1 MPKQTSIKKFCL
13 YLHTRWEIRN
23 FAKPIMNILNPY
35 EGVEHKVYK
44 RTFLQ
49 STEVKVEFEP
59 KMTSAD
65 FTARI
70 VPFVSK
76 AFNKN
81 ISEYLDKSFEQ
92 IELSSNNSP
101 IRFVFNLNSACVVV
115 GSSAYKS
122 FSSSVVPYIRVLI
135 SYLNEVAC
143 TERIKHTY
151 INKVNVWP
159 IKSKDSRKAFGNAS
173 LFIFKKEH
181 VEDIA
186 NLKFNEPDYPV
197 SATKEA
203 VVKCGEKA
211 ILKAKMGVELKDV
224 NETRFILELRA
235 QTSNIGV
242 GDLIS
247 DLLKLN
253 DIIFGAFTDIV
264 SPNIF
269 DLMSK
274 DE

>member
-1 MPKQTSIKKFCL
+1 MC
-13 YLHTRWEIRN
+13 N
-23 FAKPIMNILNPY
+23 FAKPIMNISNPY

-65 FTARI
+65 FTDRI
-70 VPFVSK
+70 VPFVNK

-81 ISEYLDKSFEQ
+81 ISEDLDKSVEQ
-92 IELSSNNSP
+92 IVLSSNNSQ

-122 FSSSVVPYIRVLI
+122 FSSSIIPHIDVLV

-143 TERIKHTY
+143 IERIKQTY

-159 IKSKDSRKAFGNAS
+159 IKSKDSRKAFGSAS

-203 VVKCGEKA
+203 VVKCGDMSV
-211 ILKAKMGVELKDV
+211 LKAKIGVELKDV

-235 QTSNIGV
+235 QTSNLEV
-242 GDLIS
+242 GDLIL
-247 DLLKLN
+247 DLPKLN
-253 DIIFGAFTDIV
+253 DIIFGAFSDIV

-274 DE
+274 DEQV

>member
-1 MPKQTSIKKFCL
+1 M
-13 YLHTRWEIRN
+13 RN

-65 FTARI
+65 FVARV
-70 VPFVSK
+70 VPFVNK

-81 ISEYLDKSFEQ
+81 ISGDLDKSVEQ
-92 IELSSNNSP
+92 IVLSSNNSQ

-122 FSSSVVPYIRVLI
+122 FSLSVVPHISILM

-143 TERIKHTY
+143 TKRIRHTY
-151 INKVNVWP
+151 INKVNIWP
-159 IKSKDSRKAFGNAS
+159 IKSKNSKQAFGSAS

-186 NLKFNEPDYPV
+186 NLKFDESDYPV

-203 VVKCGEKA
+203 VVKCGETA
-211 ILKAKMGVELKDV
+211 ILKAKIGVELKDV
-224 NETRFILELRA
+224 NETRFLLELRA
-235 QTSNIGV
+235 QTSNLEV
-242 GDLIS
+242 GDLS
-247 DLLKLN
+247 LDLPKLN
-253 DIIFGAFTDIV
+253 DIIFGAFSDIV

>member
-1 MPKQTSIKKFCL
+1 MC
-13 YLHTRWEIRN
+13 N
-23 FAKPIMNILNPY
+23 FAQPFMNILNPY

-59 KMTSAD
+59 KMTPAD

-70 VPFVSK
+70 VPFVNK

-81 ISEYLDKSFEQ
+81 VSGELDKSVEQ
-92 IELSSNNSP
+92 IELSSSNSQ

-122 FSSSVVPYIRVLI
+122 FSSSVVPHICILMN
-135 SYLNEVAC
+135 YLNEVAC
-143 TERIKHTY
+143 IERIKQTY

-159 IKSKDSRKAFGNAS
+159 IKSKDSRKAFGSAS

-197 SATKEA
+197 GVTKEA
-203 VVKCGEKA
+203 VVKCGETA
-211 ILKAKMGVELKDV
+211 ILKAKIGVELKDV

-247 DLLKLN
+247 DLPQLN

-274 DE
+274 NE

>member
-1 MPKQTSIKKFCL
+1 MYIKREMC
-13 YLHTRWEIRN
+13 N
-23 FAKPIMNILNPY
+23 FAKPIMNISNPY
-35 EGVEHKVYK
+35 KGVEHKVYK

-59 KMTSAD
+59 WLTPAD

-70 VPFVSK
+70 IPFVSK

-81 ISEYLDKSFEQ
+81 ISEELDKPVEQ
-92 IELSSNNSP
+92 IELSSSNSQV
-101 IRFVFNLNSACVVV
+101 RFVFNLNSACVVV

-122 FSSSVVPYIRVLI
+122 FSSSVVPHICVLM

-143 TERIKHTY
+143 IERIKQTY
-151 INKVNVWP
+151 INKVNLWP
-159 IKSKDSRKAFGNAS
+159 IKSKNSKQAFGGAS
-173 LFIFKKEH
+173 LFIFRKEH

-186 NLKFNEPDYPV
+186 NLKFDESDYPV

-211 ILKAKMGVELKDV
+211 ILKAKIGVELKDV

-247 DLLKLN
+247 DLPKLN

-274 DE
+274 GE